1 MSVKHVK
8 KYYNQICDQ
17 YQEMLNDLK
26 DLEKDLSEGIVAP
39 ELLDRVKQ
47 QIEPIK
53 INYERW
59 AYMMFLLNQPER
71 KAKVKRYERQNKK
84 LLSSLNKNNSL
95 EAVISENEDAIKH
108 IGV

>member
-8 KYYNQICDQ
+8 RYYNQICDQ

-39 ELLDRVKQ
+39 ELLDRVKH